1 MLSKR
6 QRQGKRGNILLA
18 MPPARASMAFE
29 FHSAKFEN
37 GCRQPGIA
45 AGVSPWYG

>member
-18 MPPARASMAFE
+18 MLSARPSMAFE
-29 FHSAKFEN
+29 FHPAQFEN
-37 GCRQPGIA
+37 GCRQARVA
-45 AGVSPWYG
+45 AGGSLRYG